1 MGRLRILVAL
11 AVTLVLGVPA
21 AGADTF
27 LLKAIR
33 QAPPNGPA
41 GIPRPTRGMTM
52 ASVLK
57 HYGTPAKKLAA
68 VGKPPITR
76 WAYKKYT
83 VYFEDRYVIDSVVR
97 YPNPPRSP

>member
-1 MGRLRILVAL
+1 MGRLRILVVLAIAL
-11 AVTLVLGVPA
+11 GLGLPT

-33 QAPPNGPA
+33 QAPPNGPG

-52 ASVLK
+52 TTVLK
-57 HYGTPAKKLAA
+57 RYGVPVKKLPA

-97 YPNPPRSP
+97 RPSPPRRP